1 MKKII
6 IQGAGF
12 VGSAFAIACAGAKKN
27 NNYIFEVSIIEQKD
41 QNQLIRKINK
51 GIFPFKTNDQKLPK
65 LMKKHIGKNLS

>member
-27 NNYIFEVSIIEQKD
+27 NNHIFEVSMIEIKIITIKA
-41 QNQLIRKINK
+41 RKVNIK
-51 GIFPFKTNDQKLPK
+51 CFE
-65 LMKKHIGKNLS
+65 KKK

>member
-1 MKKII
+1 MERSKIMKKII

-41 QNQLIRKINK
+41 HENLLLHL
-51 GIFPFKTNDQKLPK
+51 FFLVY
-65 LMKKHIGKNLS
+65 HIKFL